1 MRGWVVEKFSYKGF
15 ARLRALYVQ
24 VGGGIGLLVVTTS
37 SIWFLILIALRG
49 PEYSGGA
56 CIVVWWLM
64 VGWAVGLTL
73 LNSYPTVW
81 LGDQG
86 LVVSTFPLGRVSVSW
101 VDVVDIGAGYVPFG
115 GVLVRTRRL
124 TPFHRVYG
132 VLYSRTLLPSF
143 AIRRGIDER
152 ERLICEIRRR
162 IQSASAC

>member
-1 MRGWVVEKFSYKGF
+1 MVEEFSYKGF
-15 ARLRALYVQ
+15 ARLRALSVQ
-24 VGGGIGLLVVTTS
+24 AGGGIGLLAVTAS
-37 SIWFLILIALRG
+37 SIWLLILIALGG

-56 CIVVWWLM
+56 CHVGWWLV

-101 VDVVDIGAGYVPFG
+101 IDVVDVGAGYVPSG

-143 AIRRGIDER
+143 AIRRGMDGR

-162 IQSASAC
+162 IQSASSR